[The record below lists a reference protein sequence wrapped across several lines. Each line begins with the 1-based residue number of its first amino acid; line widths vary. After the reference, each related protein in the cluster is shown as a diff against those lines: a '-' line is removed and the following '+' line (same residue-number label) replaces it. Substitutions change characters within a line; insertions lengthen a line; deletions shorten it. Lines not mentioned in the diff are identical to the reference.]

1 MATFLRWVKNCF
13 DNVVDPE
20 KDVEVAELTQL
31 LHDGINKHK
40 RSFVL
45 TEAIGDRPYK
55 QTHLDRAK
63 VNVYQKLLTRAWA
76 DGRVQSS
83 ELEILAWVARCLE
96 LPDATLRAINLESAR
111 PRFAE
116 ALAKT
121 MDDGEIT
128 TAEAAVL
135 EGIAKAG
142 GMPLQQFVKEFFH
155 SQGEQFLR
163 GIFAAAVADN
173 HSVVDALEQMVTTA
187 TKLGLSRDVVLKA
200 IQPQAVRY
208 VEHALADAKEDDVL
222 TPEEEA
228 TLRQLIRTFELPGDV
243 QKYVINELHELRL
256 LTDVRI
262 GKLPSRPAPQ
272 GINLKAGELVH
283 YHGQAVWQRLRL
295 LKSGPS
301 TAAHDGLLTITDSR
315 MIFGS
320 PTCSEAFTFASI
332 ISHELSRGVIEI
344 QRKGKPIQRFVCI
357 EGSRVP
363 AAIFGTAIRMAN
375 QLLMNQDE
383 KRRSRHIPRDVR
395 QRVWQRYSGR
405 CAECDATSYLEF
417 DHIVPVAKGGS
428 NSDVNVQLLCRG
440 CNSKKSDMI

>member
-1 MATFLRWVKNCF
+1 VKNCF

-20 KDVEVAELTQL
+20 KDVEITELTQL
-31 LHDGINKHK
+31 LHDGINKQK
-40 RSFVL
+40 RAFVL
-45 TEAIGDRPYK
+45 AEAIGDRPYK
-55 QTHLDRAK
+55 YAHLDQAK

-83 ELEILAWVARCLE
+83 ELEILAWVSKCLE
-96 LPDATLRAINLESAR
+96 LPDTMLRAINLEIAR

-116 ALAKT
+116 ALAKA

-128 TAEAAVL
+128 TAEAAAL

-155 SQGEQFLR
+155 SQGEKFLR

-173 HSVVDALEQMVTTA
+173 HSVEDALEQMVATA
-187 TKLGLSRDVVLKA
+187 AKLGLSRDVVLKA

-208 VEHALADAKEDDVL
+208 VEHTLADAKEDDVL
-222 TPEEEA
+222 TPEEE
-228 TLRQLIRTFELPGDV
+228 TTVQQLIRTFKLPDDV
-243 QKYVINELHELRL
+243 QQYVINELQELRL
-256 LTDVRI
+256 ITDIRV

-283 YHGQAVWQRLRL
+283 YHGQAVWKCQRL
-295 LKSGPS
+295 LKSGPA
-301 TAAHDGLLTITDSR
+301 TVAHEGLLTITDSR
-315 MIFGS
+315 MIFS
-320 PTCSEAFTFASI
+320 SATCSEAFNFASI
-332 ISHELSRGVIEI
+332 ISHDFSHGVIEI
-344 QRKGKPIQRFVCI
+344 QRKGKPTQRFVCI
-357 EGSRVP
+357 EGSGVP
-363 AAIFGTAIRMAN
+363 GAIFGSALRMAN
-375 QLLMNQDE
+375 QLLTNQDE
-383 KRRSRHIPRDVR
+383 SRRSRHISRDVR